1 MKRLSYHRNKF
12 VPRFENLEDRAMFS
26 CTVGVSSGT
35 LTVNGDGGVN
45 NVAITDNGDGD
56 LAVVCDS
63 FTTSAS
69 NISVV
74 NLDTHGGTD
83 IVSYAQNGNRTRS
96 MDLNAKLGGGADR
109 FTGVVNGNINA
120 SRTLD
125 IDVKGEGGE
134 DDIYMYATNDVD
146 VLGGATLALNLSGG
160 DAHDVIFADYRGEV
174 DGTIRLKESG
184 GDSGDWLYARV
195 RADAGSSGALRG
207 IGTND
212 ARVEGNSNS
221 DTLQFYVYK
230 QSTDSFSAAAKVDG
244 GERPWWAPWESD
256 NDTCFRTTNVDSTG
270 CENDNVV

>member
-1 MKRLSYHRNKF
+1 
-12 VPRFENLEDRAMFS
+12 MFS
-26 CTVGVSSGT
+26 CTVGVSGGT
-35 LTVNGDGGVN
+35 MTLNGDGSAN

-56 LAVVCDS
+56 LTVVCDS
-63 FTTSAS
+63 LTTSAS
-69 NISVV
+69 NIVRID
-74 NLDTHGGTD
+74 LDTKGGND
-83 IVSYAQNGNRTRS
+83 DVSFTQNGNRTRN
-96 MDLNAKLGGGADR
+96 MDLNVKLGGGNDD
-109 FTGVVNGNINA
+109 FTGVLNGNINA

-125 IDVKGEGGE
+125 IEVKGEGGA

-146 VLGGATLALNLSGG
+146 VSAGATLALNLSGG
-160 DAHDVIFADYRGEV
+160 DGTDEVFADYRGEV

-195 RADAGSSGALRG
+195 RADAGSSGRLRG

-230 QSTDSFSAAAKVDG
+230 QSTDSFSVAAKVDG
-244 GERPWWAPWESD
+244 GERPWWNPFESD
-256 NDTCFRTTNVDSTG
+256 TDTCYRTTNVDSTG